1 MRYRKCLEGGVEA
14 SELGFGPRKR
24 DEFWVGGRL

>member
-14 SELGFGPRKR
+14 SELGFGA
-24 DEFWVGGRL
+24 WQIGINLGRCE